1 MIQIATSCSLILQT
15 KIAMKNWVQ
24 LIGNLGA
31 DPEVRHFESGKRKA
45 SFRMATNEWYRNQD
59 NELVEDTNWH
69 NIVAW
74 ETTADQI
81 MDGLVKGDKVLVQG
95 KLTSRSYEDKEGVKR
110 SITEVIIRDFEKL
123 VKHSTVAEVADKN

>member
-1 MIQIATSCSLILQT
+1 
-15 KIAMKNWVQ
+15 MKNWVQ